1 MLRVLIVEDEK
12 PIRELL
18 DDFLSDEGFDT
29 LLAENGQRG
38 IELART
44 EQPDLVLMD
53 LMLPLLDGFAAMRAL
68 KEDPETRK
76 IPVVVMSAN
85 SVLLLHLSD
94 QLLADETLRKP
105 FDLDQVLHVIQ
116 SRIGITSPDEF
127 AEVLPGL
134 TGQSA
139 SRLSKVSRCT

>member
-12 PIRELL
+12 PIRDLL

-38 IELART
+38 VELARA

-53 LMLPLLDGFAAMRAL
+53 LMLPMLDGVAAMRAL
-68 KEDPETRK
+68 KERPETRE

-85 SVLLLHLSD
+85 SVLLLHLSE
-94 QLLADETLRKP
+94 QYLADETLRKP

-116 SRIGITSPDEF
+116 SRIGANSSGGF
-127 AEVLPGL
+127 AGVLPG
-134 TGQSA
+134 
-139 SRLSKVSRCT
+139 

>member
-18 DDFLSDEGFDT
+18 NDFLSDEGYGT
-29 LLAENGQRG
+29 LLAENGQSG
-38 IELART
+38 VEMARA

-68 KEDPETRK
+68 KDSPETRD

-85 SVLLLHLSD
+85 SVLLMHLSD

-105 FDLDQVLHVIQ
+105 FDLDTVLHVIR
-116 SRIGITSPDEF
+116 SRIGICSSGEY
-127 AEVLPGL
+127 AQALPG
-134 TGQSA
+134 
-139 SRLSKVSRCT
+139 

>member
-12 PIRELL
+12 SIRELL

-127 AEVLPGL
+127 AEVLPG
-134 TGQSA
+134 
-139 SRLSKVSRCT
+139 

>member
-1 MLRVLIVEDEK
+1 
-12 PIRELL
+12 
-18 DDFLSDEGFDT
+18 
-29 LLAENGQRG
+29 
-38 IELART
+38 LARA

-127 AEVLPGL
+127 AEVLPG
-134 TGQSA
+134 
-139 SRLSKVSRCT
+139 

>member
-18 DDFLSDEGFDT
+18 NDFLSDEGYET

-38 IELART
+38 VEIAQAER
-44 EQPDLVLMD
+44 PDLILMD

-68 KEDPETRK
+68 KDDPQTRG

-85 SVLLLHLSD
+85 SVLLMHLSD

-105 FDLDQVLHVIQ
+105 FDLDQVLQAIE
-116 SRIGITSPDEF
+116 SRIGISISGEY
-127 AEVLPGL
+127 AGALPG
-134 TGQSA
+134 
-139 SRLSKVSRCT
+139 

>member
-127 AEVLPGL
+127 AEVLPG
-134 TGQSA
+134 
-139 SRLSKVSRCT
+139 

>member
-18 DDFLSDEGFDT
+18 NDFLSDEGYDT

-38 IELART
+38 VEIARA

-68 KEDPETRK
+68 KDDPHTQD

-116 SRIGITSPDEF
+116 SRIGVSSSGEY
-127 AEVLPGL
+127 AEALPG
-134 TGQSA
+134 
-139 SRLSKVSRCT
+139 

>member
-18 DDFLSDEGFDT
+18 NDFLSDEGYHT
-29 LLAENGQRG
+29 LVAENGQRG
-38 IELART
+38 VEMARA

-68 KEDPETRK
+68 KDYPETRD

-85 SVLLLHLSD
+85 SVLLLHIGD
-94 QLLADETLRKP
+94 QQLADETIRKP
-105 FDLDQVLHVIQ
+105 FDLDQVLHVIR
-116 SRIGITSPDEF
+116 SRIGVNGAGEY
-127 AEVLPGL
+127 ANVLPG
-134 TGQSA
+134 
-139 SRLSKVSRCT
+139 

>member
-18 DDFLSDEGFDT
+18 DDFLSDEGYDT

-38 IELART
+38 VEIARA

-53 LMLPLLDGFAAMRAL
+53 LMLPLLDGFSAMRAL
-68 KEDPETRK
+68 KDDPKTQD

-85 SVLLLHLSD
+85 SVLLMHLSN

-105 FDLDQVLHVIQ
+105 FDLDQVLHVVR
-116 SRIGITSPDEF
+116 SRIGIRSSGEYAT
-127 AEVLPGL
+127 ALPG
-134 TGQSA
+134 
-139 SRLSKVSRCT
+139 

>member
-1 MLRVLIVEDEK
+1 MQRVLIVEDEK

-18 DDFLSDEGFDT
+18 NDFLSDEGYQT

-38 IELART
+38 IELARA
-44 EQPDLVLMD
+44 EQPDLILMD

-127 AEVLPGL
+127 AEVLPG
-134 TGQSA
+134 
-139 SRLSKVSRCT
+139 

>member
-18 DDFLSDEGFDT
+18 DNFLSDEGFDT

-38 IELART
+38 IELARA

-127 AEVLPGL
+127 AEVLPG
-134 TGQSA
+134 
-139 SRLSKVSRCT
+139 

>member
-38 IELART
+38 LELARA

-68 KEDPETRK
+68 KEDPETCD

-94 QLLADETLRKP
+94 QFLADETLRKP

-116 SRIGITSPDEF
+116 SRIGMSSPEEF
-127 AEVLPGL
+127 AEVLPG
-134 TGQSA
+134 
-139 SRLSKVSRCT
+139 

>member
-18 DDFLSDEGFDT
+18 NDFLSDEGYDT

-38 IELART
+38 VEIARE

-53 LMLPLLDGFAAMRAL
+53 LMLPLLDGVAAMRAL
-68 KEDPETRK
+68 KEDPETSE

-85 SVLLLHLSD
+85 TVLLLHLSD

-116 SRIGITSPDEF
+116 SRIGASPSEEYVRAF
-127 AEVLPGL
+127 PG
-134 TGQSA
+134 
-139 SRLSKVSRCT
+139 

>member
-18 DDFLSDEGFDT
+18 NDFLSDEGYDT

-38 IELART
+38 VDIARA
-44 EQPDLVLMD
+44 EQPDLILMD

-68 KEDPETRK
+68 KEDPQTRG

-85 SVLLLHLSD
+85 SVLLMHLSH

-105 FDLDQVLHVIQ
+105 FDLDQVLQVIE
-116 SRIGITSPDEF
+116 SRIGINASGDY
-127 AEVLPGL
+127 AGALPN
-134 TGQSA
+134 
-139 SRLSKVSRCT
+139 

>member
-18 DDFLSDEGFDT
+18 NDFLSDEGYDT

-38 IELART
+38 VDIARA
-44 EQPDLVLMD
+44 EQPDLILMD

-68 KEDPETRK
+68 KEDPQTRG

-85 SVLLLHLSD
+85 SVLLMHLSD

-105 FDLDQVLHVIQ
+105 FDLDQVLQVIE
-116 SRIGITSPDEF
+116 SRIGINASGDY
-127 AEVLPGL
+127 AGALPN
-134 TGQSA
+134 
-139 SRLSKVSRCT
+139 

>member
-38 IELART
+38 IELARA

-127 AEVLPGL
+127 AEVLPG
-134 TGQSA
+134 
-139 SRLSKVSRCT
+139 